1 MTNTLDRGGLEPA
14 WNKVFKLAVNRE
26 SEQDALRFTIMN
38 KDNEFGT
45 ATLRL
50 SSLVDKLGQK
60 QWVIDVRGGAESKK
74 LGEMMVE
81 TKHVPVVA
89 VNPNNLVKQLPT
101 AVSKKAST
109 KSPQQFHGL
118 QDEGDK
124 DDEQS
129 RQQKFYIDSNSQVNL
144 EIKVCRGKFIRDTE
158 AIGEMDPFAVL
169 EYEGH

>member
-1 MTNTLDRGGLEPA
+1 
-14 WNKVFKLAVNRE
+14 
-26 SEQDALRFTIMN
+26 MN

-89 VNPNNLVKQLPT
+89 VNPNNLVK
-101 AVSKKAST
+101 
-109 KSPQQFHGL
+109 
-118 QDEGDK
+118 
-124 DDEQS
+124 
-129 RQQKFYIDSNSQVNL
+129 
-144 EIKVCRGKFIRDTE
+144 
-158 AIGEMDPFAVL
+158 
-169 EYEGH
+169 